1 MYRLNLSC
9 ADRPGIVASISS
21 LLFSSGCN
29 IIESHQFSDPLTN
42 IFCMRVTFTA
52 LDNLSDSREFHTSLN
67 ELSKQF
73 EMNLN
78 LASRLAPKNLLL
90 LASKE
95 DHCLLEVLYKIKI
108 GDINA
113 NPVAVV
119 SNHDDLRGIANN
131 HNIPYFKIDH
141 HGKDDLAACK
151 DILRIA
157 DDLQVDLIGLAR
169 YMQILHPQICTEYLN
184 KIINIHHSFLPAFK
198 GAEPYK
204 RAHERGVKMIG
215 ATAHFVNEQL
225 DEGPIISQAVE
236 KVDHS
241 KDINR
246 LKNIGR
252 NIERE
257 VFSRA
262 IKLFCEDRIFV
273 AGDRTIVF
281 E

>member
-67 ELSKQF
+67 ELSKKF

-119 SNHDDLRGIANN
+119 SNHDDLGGIAKNN
-131 HNIPYFKIDH
+131 NIPYFKIDH

-157 DDLQVDLIGLAR
+157 DELQVDLIGLAR
-169 YMQILHPQICTEYLN
+169 YMQILHPQICAEYLN

-204 RAHERGVKMIG
+204 RANERGVKMIG
-215 ATAHFVNEQL
+215 ATAHFANEQL

-246 LKNIGR
+246 LKHIGR

>member
-42 IFCMRVTFTA
+42 IFCMRVTFAA

-67 ELSKQF
+67 ELSKKF

-119 SNHDDLRGIANN
+119 SNHDDLGGIAKNN
-131 HNIPYFKIDH
+131 NIPYFKIDH

-157 DDLQVDLIGLAR
+157 DELQVDLIGLAR
-169 YMQILHPQICTEYLN
+169 YMQILHPQICAEYLN

-204 RAHERGVKMIG
+204 RANERGVKMIG
-215 ATAHFVNEQL
+215 ATAHFANEQL

-246 LKNIGR
+246 LKHIGR

-273 AGDRTIVF
+273 AGERTIVF

>member
-29 IIESHQFSDPLTN
+29 IIESHQFSDPLTD

-52 LDNLSDSREFHTSLN
+52 VDNLSDSREFHTSLN
-67 ELSKQF
+67 ELSKKF

-119 SNHDDLRGIANN
+119 SNHDDLGGIAKNN
-131 HNIPYFKIDH
+131 NIPYFKIDH
-141 HGKDDLAACK
+141 HGKDDLAASK

-157 DDLQVDLIGLAR
+157 DELQVDLIGLAR
-169 YMQILHPQICTEYLN
+169 YMQILHPQICTVYLN

-204 RAHERGVKMIG
+204 RANERGVKMIG
-215 ATAHFVNEQL
+215 ATAHFVSEQL

-257 VFSRA
+257 VFSKA

>member
-119 SNHDDLRGIANN
+119 SNHDGLRGIANN

-204 RAHERGVKMIG
+204 RANERGVKMIG

-246 LKNIGR
+246 LKHIGR

-273 AGDRTIVF
+273 AGERTIVF

>member
-21 LLFSSGCN
+21 LLFSKGCN

-52 LDNLSDSREFHTSLN
+52 LDNLSDSKEFHVSLS
-67 ELSKQF
+67 ELSKKF
-73 EMNLN
+73 EMNLQVS
-78 LASRLAPKNLLL
+78 SRLAPKNLLL
-90 LASKE
+90 LVSKE

-119 SNHDDLRGIANN
+119 SNHDDLREIAKNN
-131 HNIPYFKIDH
+131 NIPYFKIDH

-157 DDLQVDLIGLAR
+157 DELQVELIGLAR
-169 YMQILHPQICTEYLN
+169 YMQILHPQICIDYIN

-215 ATAHFVNEQL
+215 ATAHFVNEKL

-257 VFSRA
+257 VFSNA
-262 IKLFCEDRIFV
+262 IKLYCEDRIFV

>member
-1 MYRLNLSC
+1 
-9 ADRPGIVASISS
+9 
-21 LLFSSGCN
+21 
-29 IIESHQFSDPLTN
+29 
-42 IFCMRVTFTA
+42 MRVTFTA

>member
-9 ADRPGIVASISS
+9 ADRSGIVASISS

-42 IFCMRVTFTA
+42 IFCMRVTFAA

-67 ELSKQF
+67 ELSKKF

-95 DHCLLEVLYKIKI
+95 DHCLLDVLYKIKI

-119 SNHDDLRGIANN
+119 SNHDDLGGIAKNN
-131 HNIPYFKIDH
+131 NIPYFKIDH

-157 DDLQVDLIGLAR
+157 DELQVDLIGLAR
-169 YMQILHPQICTEYLN
+169 YMQILHPQICAEYLN

-204 RAHERGVKMIG
+204 RANERGVKMIG
-215 ATAHFVNEQL
+215 ATAHFANEQL

-246 LKNIGR
+246 LKHIGR

>member
-29 IIESHQFSDPLTN
+29 IIESHQFSDPLTD

-52 LDNLSDSREFHTSLN
+52 VDNLSDSREFHTSLN
-67 ELSKQF
+67 ELSKKF

-119 SNHDDLRGIANN
+119 SNHDDLEGIVKNN
-131 HNIPYFKIDH
+131 NIPYFKIDH
-141 HGKDDLAACK
+141 HGKDDLAASK

-157 DDLQVDLIGLAR
+157 DELQVDLIGLAR
-169 YMQILHPQICTEYLN
+169 YMQILHPQICTVYLN

-204 RAHERGVKMIG
+204 RANERGVKMIG
-215 ATAHFVNEQL
+215 ATAHFVSEQL

-257 VFSRA
+257 VFSKA

>member
-29 IIESHQFSDPLTN
+29 IIESHQFSDLLTN

-67 ELSKQF
+67 ELSKKF

-119 SNHDDLRGIANN
+119 SNHDDLGGIAKNN
-131 HNIPYFKIDH
+131 NIPYFKIDH

-157 DDLQVDLIGLAR
+157 DELQVDLIGLAR

-204 RAHERGVKMIG
+204 KANERGVKMIG

-246 LKNIGR
+246 LKHIGR